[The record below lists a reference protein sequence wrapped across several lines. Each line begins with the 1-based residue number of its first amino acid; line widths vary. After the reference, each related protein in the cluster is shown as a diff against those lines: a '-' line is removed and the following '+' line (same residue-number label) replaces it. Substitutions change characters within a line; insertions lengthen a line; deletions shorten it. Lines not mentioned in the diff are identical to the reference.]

1 MFFISILLIQVQEV
15 QKQAKIMIFPQTPP
29 WILKFFVI
37 LMSTCY
43 NKSNLKVKESSEQFW
58 IEMSISNGVICI
70 INWLRLG
77 SSFLGFDNA
86 KKTNVLHAHDR
97 SKDFIAIKITFS
109 KLKTYRVV
117 VFWPKKKEHQLSQQI
132 M

>member
-43 NKSNLKVKESSEQFW
+43 NKSNLKVKKSSEQFW
-58 IEMSISNGVICI
+58 IEMSISNGVLTPHCPDCPNSTKLRIHLVLPNFC
-70 INWLRLG
+70 WLAVITYNVLPDLNLNLLSSPRLG
-77 SSFLGFDNA
+77 LLRDSSS
-86 KKTNVLHAHDR
+86 TN
-97 SKDFIAIKITFS
+97 
-109 KLKTYRVV
+109 
-117 VFWPKKKEHQLSQQI
+117 
-132 M
+132 

>member
-58 IEMSISNGVICI
+58 IEMSISNGVLYELSGQMHLLTECPRWWI
-70 INWLRLG
+70 IILPVN
-77 SSFLGFDNA
+77 S
-86 KKTNVLHAHDR
+86 
-97 SKDFIAIKITFS
+97 
-109 KLKTYRVV
+109 
-117 VFWPKKKEHQLSQQI
+117 
-132 M
+132 

>member
-43 NKSNLKVKESSEQFW
+43 NKSNLKVKEFSEQYL
-58 IEMSISNGVICI
+58 IEMSILNGVSVQFCFFLWKDK
-70 INWLRLG
+70 NG
-77 SSFLGFDNA
+77 SQPLQNKILVDFEKWG
-86 KKTNVLHAHDR
+86 
-97 SKDFIAIKITFS
+97 KD
-109 KLKTYRVV
+109 
-117 VFWPKKKEHQLSQQI
+117 
-132 M
+132 

>member
-29 WILKFFVI
+29 WILNFFVI

-58 IEMSISNGVICI
+58 IEMSISNGVFY
-70 INWLRLG
+70 L
-77 SSFLGFDNA
+77 F
-86 KKTNVLHAHDR
+86 
-97 SKDFIAIKITFS
+97 
-109 KLKTYRVV
+109 Y
-117 VFWPKKKEHQLSQQI
+117 
-132 M
+132 

>member
-58 IEMSISNGVICI
+58 IEMSISNGVCAPHQM
-70 INWLRLG
+70 WL
-77 SSFLGFDNA
+77 SM
-86 KKTNVLHAHDR
+86 K
-97 SKDFIAIKITFS
+97 
-109 KLKTYRVV
+109 
-117 VFWPKKKEHQLSQQI
+117 
-132 M
+132 

>member
-43 NKSNLKVKESSEQFW
+43 NKSNLKVKESSDQYL
-58 IEMSISNGVICI
+58 IEMSILNGVSVQFCFFLWKYK
-70 INWLRLG
+70 NG
-77 SSFLGFDNA
+77 SQPLQNKILVDFEKWG
-86 KKTNVLHAHDR
+86 
-97 SKDFIAIKITFS
+97 KD
-109 KLKTYRVV
+109 
-117 VFWPKKKEHQLSQQI
+117 
-132 M
+132 